1 MSVDRKDLGVVARAA
16 TAIPEAADIES
27 AVYDALACAADIDP
41 TYIFVSA
48 HGAEITLSGWVSG
61 RAEIARAAEVTQQTK
76 GVQKVRNELSQTL

>member
-1 MSVDRKDLGVVARAA
+1 MSVDRKDLGVRDRAA
-16 TAIPEAADIES
+16 TALPEAADIES

-61 RAEIARAAEVTQQTK
+61 RAEISRAVEVTQQTK
-76 GVQKVRNELSQTL
+76 GVQKVRNELSETL